1 MDHAGLHL
9 SGCCITPSTKER
21 KLVESKLLAKPNPST
36 TANSPNE
43 NDDVINIGEYNIDGA
58 PIESVQTTTSM
69 MTDVV
74 APSTER
80 GGVPGSIHPATRGT
94 KYSVEASPVIRECS
108 FSSIYNFDFS
118 KNQTFMALS
127 MHQT

>member
-1 MDHAGLHL
+1 MDAPDLALHC
-9 SGCCITPSTKER
+9 SSRCTTPTKER
-21 KLVESKLLAKPNPST
+21 KLVESKLLAKPNLST

-58 PIESVQTTTSM
+58 PIESVLTTTSM

-80 GGVPGSIHPATRGT
+80 GGGAQTSKMKRKEHYR
-94 KYSVEASPVIRECS
+94 KY
-108 FSSIYNFDFS
+108 
-118 KNQTFMALS
+118 QT
-127 MHQT
+127 

>member
-80 GGVPGSIHPATRGT
+80 EG
-94 KYSVEASPVIRECS
+94 
-108 FSSIYNFDFS
+108 
-118 KNQTFMALS
+118 
-127 MHQT
+127 

>member
-1 MDHAGLHL
+1 MDAPDLVLHC
-9 SGCCITPSTKER
+9 STRCTTPTKER
-21 KLVESKLLAKPNPST
+21 KLVERKLLAKPSLLT

-80 GGVPGSIHPATRGT
+80 GGG
-94 KYSVEASPVIRECS
+94 ASSNVLLVGPIS
-108 FSSIYNFDFS
+108 LNIYDND
-118 KNQTFMALS
+118 
-127 MHQT
+127 